1 MSWVIVAAV
10 RGSEWIA
17 VVFFA
22 HIALAT
28 WIRPLPRDRRLTA
41 GLGSIAMAAV
51 VVAVSRLEGW
61 TGRDWTPVVYLL
73 AGYYLSGR
81 TFTAPMPRVEAWLI
95 EWDRRVLGDT
105 AAAFA
110 NWPRVTIGLLDAAYI
125 GCFLLVPAGFAAL
138 VAAGRVDLAD
148 RYWTLVMG
156 AEMASFAALPY
167 LQTRPPWVIERLAEA
182 PDGRSRRPSVMF
194 MKHATTGAN
203 TLPSG
208 HAAGSLAVAL
218 AVIMTL
224 PVAGAILLALALL
237 IAVAAIVTRGHY
249 VVDVV
254 TGVALAFAIWGIVI
268 MSPL

>member
-1 MSWVIVAAV
+1 MSWDIVAAV

-41 GLGSIAMAAV
+41 GLGSLALAAI

-61 TGRDWTPVVYLL
+61 IGRDWAPAVYLL

-95 EWDRRVLGDT
+95 EWDRRVLGDP
-105 AAAFA
+105 AAVFA
-110 NWPRVTIGLLDAAYI
+110 KWPRWTIGLFDAAYI

-138 VAAGRVDLAD
+138 LAAGRVDLAD
-148 RYWTLVMG
+148 RYWTMVMG
-156 AEMASFAALPY
+156 AEMGSFAALPY
-167 LQTRPPWVIERLAEA
+167 LQTRPPWVIERLAEVN
-182 PDGRSRRPSVMF
+182 DGGSPRPSVMF

-208 HAAGSLAVAL
+208 HAAGSMAVAL
-218 AVIMTL
+218 AVIPVL
-224 PVAGAILLALALL
+224 PLAGAVLLVLALA
-237 IAVAAIVTRGHY
+237 IAIAAVVTRGHY

-254 TGVALAFAIWGIVI
+254 AGVLLALGIWLVTNVVAV
-268 MSPL
+268 